1 MKKRFTF
8 TISRGTITCS
18 ENQFV
23 FLNRKNN
30 IGIGEMC
37 PGLTEGSETAE
48 DGKAQ
53 IEKFLD
59 ETGSISSSVIE
70 NYERAFEYK

>member
-1 MKKRFTF
+1 MKKRFPL
-8 TISRGTITCS
+8 TISRGTFVIF
-18 ENQFV
+18 ENLFV
-23 FLNRKNN
+23 FLSRKNN

-53 IEKFLD
+53 IEKFLN
-59 ETGSISSSVIE
+59 ETGANFVPVIE
-70 NYERAFEYK
+70 NC